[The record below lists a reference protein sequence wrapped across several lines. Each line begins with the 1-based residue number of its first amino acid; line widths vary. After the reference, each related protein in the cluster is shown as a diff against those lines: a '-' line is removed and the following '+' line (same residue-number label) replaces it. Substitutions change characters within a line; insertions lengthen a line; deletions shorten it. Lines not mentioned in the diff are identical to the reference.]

1 MTLLCAGFLWPSPSS
16 LHSVLVSVN
25 RNAHSP
31 LSRFTSLLRCKCFID
46 PSILLCEPLW
56 IPLSPFGNAQMHA
69 STHKHLG
76 RGTWFWGLNV
86 SQPDASSLG
95 HRLCFHCSAFD
106 NISPQLSYIKG
117 DASFS
122 PALSS
127 AAFLL
132 SVYYHS
138 VVSFDLSVSALIEPR
153 LISLKPG
160 YRRDSMLLV
169 YSTVKSYHSFI
180 TQQNISFPW
189 MLNIILKQQTNN
201 RVGWTLCILKIQP
214 YDNKLA
220 EILSLETANNS
231 WTNQI
236 LECGIQTVDWPCWL
250 PQYGE

>member
-1 MTLLCAGFLWPSPSS
+1 MTLLCAGFLRPSPSS
-16 LHSVLVSVN
+16 LHSALVSVN
-25 RNAHSP
+25 RNARSP

-46 PSILLCEPLW
+46 PSILPCE
-56 IPLSPFGNAQMHA
+56 PLSPFGNAQMRA

-95 HRLCFHCSAFD
+95 RRLCFHCSAFD

-117 DASFS
+117 DTSFS
-122 PALSS
+122 PALFS

-160 YRRDSMLLV
+160 HRRDSMLLV
-169 YSTVKSYHSFI
+169 YSTAISYHRFI
-180 TQQNISFPW
+180 TQQNISFAVN
-189 MLNIILKQQTNN
+189 NIILKRQTTEL
-201 RVGWTLCILKIQP
+201 GTLCTLKIQP
-214 YDNKLA
+214 YDQNLQK
-220 EILSLETANNS
+220 SLRNL
-231 WTNQI
+231 I
-236 LECGIQTVDWPCWL
+236 IRDR
-250 PQYGE
+250 